1 MNLALLLR
9 VLLVAGLAGAPQCP
23 AGRRRLAR
31 ALMVFAA
38 SDVGPAFAQ
47 IVPQFE
53 RKTQTDVT
61 LVLGS
66 TGMLAQQIRNG
77 APADVFFAANES
89 FITDL
94 AAENLT
100 LRQTHTLYARGRIA
114 TVTLKSGGIRINDL
128 KDLADP
134 RIKRIAIAN
143 PQHAPYGLAAKQA
156 MEAVGLWQ
164 TLEPKLVFGENV
176 QQAVQFVRSGSAE
189 AGIVARSV
197 ADTSDLTLDARRR
210 PPSRAAQSDGGRPC
224 AHEAAGRID
233 VVHRIRQRHAGTTRD
248 AAVRIPA
255 AGRIVLEMD
264 LFPVWLSLRVALLA
278 TLLTVVAGVPV
289 AWLLARRRFPG
300 RDLLSAALLSPLVL
314 PPTVLGYYLLMLI
327 GSRGAIGRV
336 LAGWN
341 IELAFTWRAAVLAA
355 AVGSFPLLIKT
366 AQSGFESVDRRLEQA
381 AETLGHSELSIFW
394 TISVPLA
401 WRAILAG
408 TVLAFCRAF
417 GDFGITLMVAGN
429 IPGRTQTLPLAI
441 YDHVQANQLDQAN
454 TLSLVSIGIV
464 LFLMLALGRA
474 ARLRF

>member
-1 MNLALLLR
+1 MDWTAFALSIKLAAWTSLLIIPAGIFVARYLAYR
-9 VLLVAGLAGAPQCP
+9 AQRGRPILEALVAL
-23 AGRRRLAR
+23 
-31 ALMVFAA
+31 
-38 SDVGPAFAQ
+38 
-47 IVPQFE
+47 
-53 RKTQTDVT
+53 
-61 LVLGS
+61 
-66 TGMLAQQIRNG
+66 
-77 APADVFFAANES
+77 
-89 FITDL
+89 
-94 AAENLT
+94 
-100 LRQTHTLYARGRIA
+100 
-114 TVTLKSGGIRINDL
+114 
-128 KDLADP
+128 
-134 RIKRIAIAN
+134 
-143 PQHAPYGLAAKQA
+143 
-156 MEAVGLWQ
+156 
-164 TLEPKLVFGENV
+164 
-176 QQAVQFVRSGSAE
+176 
-189 AGIVARSV
+189 
-197 ADTSDLTLDARRR
+197 
-210 PPSRAAQSDGGRPC
+210 
-224 AHEAAGRID
+224 
-233 VVHRIRQRHAGTTRD
+233 
-248 AAVRIPA
+248 
-255 AGRIVLEMD
+255 
-264 LFPVWLSLRVALLA
+264 
-278 TLLTVVAGVPV
+278 
-289 AWLLARRRFPG
+289 
-300 RDLLSAALLSPLVL
+300 PLVL

-408 TVLAFCRAF
+408 TVLTFCRAF